1 MQLELDGVAA
11 RHPAA
16 RAGAAPAL
24 QPLNLHVAAGEQV
37 AVIGPSGAGKT
48 TLLQAM
54 ACALP
59 PNAGRFRLGGQE
71 PWTLPR
77 SELQRRGKG

>member
-1 MQLELDGVAA
+1 LKLELHGLAVC
-11 RHPAA
+11 HPAA
-16 RAGAAPAL
+16 RAGALAL
-24 QPLNLHVAAGEQV
+24 QPMNLQVAAGEQL

-59 PNAGRFRLGGQE
+59 P
-71 PWTLPR
+71 R
-77 SELQRRGKG
+77 SGMLRWSRRCWRAAPTSRQKPM